1 LTAGIA
7 IERFVAK
14 AEEALSFKH
23 LSKIACDEKL
33 KLAIEVAMSHRFE
46 ASDNAQFITLI
57 TSLEALL
64 PDLPVSP
71 EASAAITEAR
81 QIIRNKRNTFARAD
95 PEWSELERLLDRI
108 NTLRVDSVVS
118 AGVILTHPVD
128 VKLTHLG
135 EDDGFFGAVDVD
147 PGGSS
152 GDTSDGP
159 KGRRNQGDCQA
170 AGLLAQHSA
179 ALFA

>member
-1 LTAGIA
+1 MAIRISRAGRPQVKTIVRLCNELLEGSGL
-7 IERFVAK
+7 IVRDWQRDSLLEPLPLHKRFTL
-14 AEEALSFKH
+14 ETTDGNDW
-23 LSKIACDEKL
+23 DE
-33 KLAIEVAMSHRFE
+33 IPC
-46 ASDNAQFITLI
+46 IY
-57 TSLEALL
+57 
-64 PDLPVSP
+64 
-71 EASAAITEAR
+71 
-81 QIIRNKRNTFARAD
+81 
-95 PEWSELERLLDRI
+95 ELHQQLH
-108 NTLRVDSVVS
+108 VS